1 MSWAFQ
7 EIPPL
12 LPMKS
17 ELKAFFRSFTY
28 AAEGIVNALRTERNM
43 RFHACAAVTVIV
55 FSRIYGLTRTEN
67 CIMLLCIGL
76 VIGAELLNTAVEGA
90 ADIMSQGE
98 HSPEAKKAKDCG
110 AGAVLVCAAVSAVCG
125 IVLFGDVQRLGDTAG
140 WFAAN
145 PPACAAAA
153 VWLAAAF
160 VFIFG
165 KRKGNIHGN

>member
-1 MSWAFQ
+1 MR
-7 EIPPL
+7 
-12 LPMKS
+12 S

-76 VIGAELLNTAVEGA
+76 VIGAELMNTAVEAA

-98 HSPEAKKAKDCG
+98 ISPEA
-110 AGAVLVCAAVSAVCG
+110 
-125 IVLFGDVQRLGDTAG
+125 
-140 WFAAN
+140 
-145 PPACAAAA
+145 
-153 VWLAAAF
+153 
-160 VFIFG
+160 
-165 KRKGNIHGN
+165 